1 MQNGDGTSGKKWHKS
16 DTSGSPS
23 VRAAPATTQKK
34 TAAQAGPLNG
44 GNGIEKHSSAFKEND
59 YHSDGS
65 AATCAARWYAE
76 NRGNCPHPV
85 VPTLRAMFSL
95 SALEAVQAIREAN
108 GGGR

>member
-16 DTSGSPS
+16 DTGSSPS
-23 VRAAPATTQKK
+23 VRATPATTQTK
-34 TAAQAGPLNG
+34 TAAQAGTLNG
-44 GNGIEKHSSAFKEND
+44 GASKYESIADAKLA
-59 YHSDGS
+59 YHNAAS

-85 VPTLRAMFSL
+85 VPTLRAMFAL

-108 GGGR
+108 GGGQ